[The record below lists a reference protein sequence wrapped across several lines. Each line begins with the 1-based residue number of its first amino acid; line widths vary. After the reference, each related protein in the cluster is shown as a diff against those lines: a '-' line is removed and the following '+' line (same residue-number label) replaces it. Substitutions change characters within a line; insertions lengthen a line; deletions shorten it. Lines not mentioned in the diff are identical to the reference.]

1 MQTREHRPPVDL
13 TQETGSKESSKKVVH
28 QKGKLRYAGNEGGES
43 GGGKL
48 NLGASRGGRFRGLGG
63 GKAHSFTMTAL
74 AVGISLLLAFLLF
87 TPKSSATTL
96 LANQRYLEGRVN
108 AANANLTQA
117 NARID
122 NIISSLSSIY
132 ATKAF
137 VLDNS
142 VTLETLAGYA
152 TLAQL
157 DEATSSVE
165 GYWLVNSTLYAKSR
179 PGTYMARISLIY
191 PTPYGLNASSLE
203 EALGYFAGNWTG
215 QNFVPEFGP
224 TYEVVG
230 AFYYTGA
237 FNITES
243 EWSGS
248 IGNFSAPE
256 TYMVGAELIAVK

>member
-13 TQETGSKESSKKVVH
+13 TQETGSKESSKKTVH
-28 QKGKLRYAGNEGGES
+28 QKGKLRYAGNEGGGDG

-48 NLGASRGGRFRGLGG
+48 NLGTRGGGGRFRGLGG

-122 NIISSLSSIY
+122 NIISSY

-142 VTLETLAGYA
+142 VTLETLEGYV

-157 DEATSSVE
+157 NEATSDME

-191 PTPYGLNASSLE
+191 PTPYGLNATSPE
-203 EALGYFAGNWTG
+203 EASDYFAGNWTG
-215 QNFVPEFGP
+215 QDFVPEFGP

-256 TYMVGAELIAVK
+256 TYIVGAELIAVK